1 MIFVIIAVDI
11 VTAMLSI
18 DDIATVKM
26 RKTFAHAST
35 MISATVDERALFFL
49 YSSTSLRFLSEI
61 LNLLLRQTFF

>member
-1 MIFVIIAVDI
+1 
-11 VTAMLSI
+11 MLSI

-35 MISATVDERALFFL
+35 VISATVDEKALFFL